1 MTDTDNV
8 LEPTG
13 ERFLPWTPNARMA
26 YEHLHRYRFATRFV
40 GGKRVL
46 DIACGEGYGSAMLAE
61 SATLVV
67 GADLDAATLAHAR
80 RRYPG
85 DRLLFVRA
93 DAQRFAL
100 ATGSVDVVVS
110 FETIEHFAQ
119 QEPFLAAVKAA
130 LTADGLLIVSTPNPH
145 VYTDESGHY
154 NPFHERELDHQE
166 FVELLGRHFRQI
178 HVLGQ
183 SIVAGSM
190 IGPTTTGGGWARHV
204 AGQSLSDD
212 TKADDAAS
220 LDFSAPRYF
229 VALCSDLPLP
239 AVSPGFFLDRNG
251 QLLQQFS
258 SLEQQHAQLER
269 QHTQTVA
276 SVAAERLELHQS
288 LSWRTAQRLQQTRR
302 RFLPPASA
310 RERLWL
316 GAMRRAPAP
325 VGTPSDPYQAWIV
338 QHEPD
343 TAALAAQA
351 RAALSGNALPISVVI
366 VAVDPP
372 VDTLCAVIDAVVAQ
386 TYPQWD
392 LCLAIAGNDPAV
404 QTMIEGRAAADHRIR
419 ALPPEERSDAAT
431 AGNSAAR
438 LATGDPLLFL
448 DAGDLLAPDA
458 LFEIATAFQHRIDTD
473 LLYTDED
480 HVTADGAKRLDPLF
494 KPDWSPELL
503 LSVDYLAPL
512 AVRRALFAAAGGF
525 TAEGEGDVADLALR
539 CAERAETIVHLPR
552 VLLHRRE
559 GAAAA
564 AEDQR
569 AQRLEAHLRRQG
581 LPDPMVRPEI
591 GLAGRR
597 LRATWPVQGGRVSI
611 VIPTK
616 DRIEVLRP
624 CLTSLLGITA
634 HRDLEVIL
642 VDSGSQE
649 KRTHDYYERLAADSR
664 VRIVPYTGAFNY
676 SAANNLGASQASG
689 DFVLFLNNDIEILE
703 PEWLT
708 ELIRWAER
716 PDVGAV
722 GAKLL
727 YPDGRVQHAGIIL
740 GITGHA
746 GHIFWGAPEGT
757 GGPFGSVEWYRNYS
771 AITGACLMLQRQRFE
786 EVGGFDESYEL
797 VFSDVELGVRLR
809 AHGYR
814 NVYTPFAVLR
824 HHEGASRGRHVALHD
839 MLRGY
844 EHLADL
850 IAAGDPYYN
859 PNLSS
864 SAVIPRLIGAR
875 EEPAINH
882 LRRVITANGGRL
894 PKIPSSPSSDLPAGF
909 FGRARVRASALRSR
923 RPPGTAR

>member
-1 MTDTDNV
+1 VTDSDDL
-8 LEPTG
+8 LELTG
-13 ERFLPWTPNARMA
+13 ERFLPWTPDARIA

-40 GGKRVL
+40 QGKRVL
-46 DIACGEGYGSAMLAE
+46 DIACGEGYGAAMLAQ
-61 SATLVV
+61 SASLVI

-80 RRYPG
+80 RRYAGEGP
-85 DRLLFVRA
+85 LFVRA

-100 ATGSVDVVVS
+100 APGSIDVVVS
-110 FETIEHFAQ
+110 FETIEHFAE
-119 QEPFLAAVKAA
+119 QEPFLTAVKEA
-130 LTADGLLIVSTPNPH
+130 LTAEGLLIVSTPNPRI
-145 VYTDESGHY
+145 YTDQAGYH
-154 NPFHERELDHQE
+154 NPFHERELDHRE
-166 FVELLGRHFRQI
+166 FLDLLGRQFRQ
-178 HVLGQ
+178 VQLLGQ
-183 SIVAGSM
+183 SFVTGSM
-190 IGPTTTGGGWARHV
+190 IGSTTEHGAW
-204 AGQSLSDD
+204 AGQSPGQIESADSDGR
-212 TKADDAAS
+212 DAENS
-220 LDFSAPRYF
+220 DSWEPRYY
-229 VALCSDLPLP
+229 VALCSDGLLPEVTPSL
-239 AVSPGFFLDRNG
+239 FFDRED
-251 QLLQQFS
+251 QLLKRLS
-258 SLEQQHAQLER
+258 ALEQQHAL
-269 QHTQTVA
+269 TVA
-276 SVAAERLELHQS
+276 AVTADRLVLEQS
-288 LSWRTAQRLQQTRR
+288 LSWRTAQRLQRTRR
-302 RFLPPASA
+302 QLLPPAST

-316 GAMRRAPAP
+316 GAVRRAPAP
-325 VGTPSDPYQAWIV
+325 AGMPADPYQSWIE

-343 TAALAAQA
+343 AAALAAQA
-351 RAALSGNALPISVVI
+351 REALSGNALPISVVI
-366 VAVDPP
+366 VAVDPM
-372 VDTLCAVIDAVVAQ
+372 VDALQAAIDAVVAQ

-392 LCLAIAGNDPAV
+392 LCLAIAGNDPAI
-404 QTMIEGRAAADHRIR
+404 QTLIEERAAADHRIR
-419 ALPPEERSDAAT
+419 LVPPEDRRDAAT
-431 AGNSAAR
+431 AANAAAA
-438 LATGDPLLFL
+438 LATGDPMLFL

-458 LFEIATAFQHRIDTD
+458 LFEIATAFARQPATD
-473 LLYTDED
+473 LLYSDED
-480 HVTADGAKRLDPLF
+480 RVTADGIKRLDPLF

-512 AVRRALFAAAGGF
+512 AVRRSLFAAAGGF
-525 TAEGEGDVADLALR
+525 TAEGGGDVADLALR
-539 CAERAETIVHLPR
+539 CSERAETIVHLPR

-559 GAAAA
+559 GASAV
-564 AEDQR
+564 DGDR
-569 AQRLEAHLRRQG
+569 RPQRLEAHLRRQG
-581 LPDPMVRPEI
+581 VPDPMVRPEI

-616 DRIEVLRP
+616 DRLEVLRP
-624 CLTSLLGITA
+624 CLTSLLRFTA
-634 HRDLEVIL
+634 YDDFEVIL

-664 VRIVPYTGAFNY
+664 VRIVPSSGAFNY

-689 DFVLFLNNDIEILE
+689 DFLLFLNNDIEILE

-708 ELIRWAER
+708 ELVRWAER
-716 PDVGAV
+716 PDIGAV

-771 AITGACLMLQRQRFE
+771 AITGACLMVRRQRFE
-786 EVGGFDESYEL
+786 EVGGFDESYQL

-859 PNLSS
+859 PNLSAA
-864 SAVIPRLIGAR
+864 AVIPRLAAR
-875 EEPAINH
+875 GEEPAINH

-894 PKIPSSPSSDLPAGF
+894 SKVPSSPSSHPSAAF
-909 FGRARVRASALRSR
+909 FGRARARASALRSR